1 MEVPADPVE
10 VKPYA
15 ITITPADIV
24 IYTGGTGYSGVLDD
38 AGDFVGSTEQGLP
51 EPGYHIDLPDSV
63 EAWLTSHGVD
73 LTQAANLADYL
84 SFYYYDQETGAAI
97 RRWDL
102 MDQGVYSRDATG
114 NVSRYVYSLSPNQ
127 IEGENE
133 GVKVRLQFTDDGNI
147 ITTDNIRMEEGV
159 VSANYEMTIYDGGLN
174 QSEIQAVFSAGG
186 DTLVCSV
193 DIGTGHLLVKSVTD
207 EGTSTNEIVTSA
219 DTVDANQITA
229 VDNGN
234 VTYYVNDS
242 EVQVDPGRVQLLV
255 DSVSNSDASTPPWAL
270 TPLQKSRPRTTR
282 YPPPSTRWP
291 IWTWWTPRT
300 ATPW

>member
-1 MEVPADPVE
+1 
-10 VKPYA
+10 
-15 ITITPADIV
+15 
-24 IYTGGTGYSGVLDD
+24 
-38 AGDFVGSTEQGLP
+38 
-51 EPGYHIDLPDSV
+51 
-63 EAWLTSHGVD
+63 
-73 LTQAANLADYL
+73 
-84 SFYYYDQETGAAI
+84 
-97 RRWDL
+97 

-255 DSVSNSDASTPPWAL
+255 DSVSNSDAFDAAMGADALAKVAATDNTLSAPQYEMAYLDLVDTQNGNTVVTLGNQQAL
-270 TPLQKSRPRTTR
+270 TIYWPMPADADEDGAFYLVHYTGMDRESASDTGDLAGTAHTVEKIQATR
-282 YPPPSTRWP
+282 DGDHLVFTAGSFSPFVLVYEKESSGAAAAPEAAVEAAAGPP
-291 IWTWWTPRT
+291 
-300 ATPW
+300 